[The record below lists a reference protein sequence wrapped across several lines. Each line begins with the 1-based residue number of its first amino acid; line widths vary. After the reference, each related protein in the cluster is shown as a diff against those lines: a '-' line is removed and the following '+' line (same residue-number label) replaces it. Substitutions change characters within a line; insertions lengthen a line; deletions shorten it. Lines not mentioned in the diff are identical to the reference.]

1 MSNLAC
7 GDLNSL
13 AWGLRVVLFEDLD
26 LGRRQRILIVED
38 VKLNAQILVNAL
50 KDEYDVRVASN
61 GIEALA
67 MVREQMP
74 DLILLDIIMPEMDG
88 YEVCAQLQGDPN
100 TRDIPILFLTALEG
114 DQNEAYGIELGA
126 MDYIRKPFNLPIV
139 KAKIRNHLELK
150 RYKDIL
156 KRDSRV
162 DGLTRIPN
170 RRRFDEALAAERE
183 RARRSHAPLA
193 VLMIDLDLF
202 KAYNDTYGHLQG
214 DDVLK
219 LVAKT
224 LYHSLQRPGDLVARW
239 GGEEF
244 AALLPQT
251 DLQGALMVGERLR
264 TAVLEL
270 QIPHESS
277 HIAKVLTIS
286 VGVAASQEGDPHSY
300 DLLLQRA
307 DEAVYRAKDQGRN
320 RVAAYT
326 D

>member
-1 MSNLAC
+1 MIL
-7 GDLNSL
+7 D
-13 AWGLRVVLFEDLD
+13 DLD

-38 VKLNAQILVNAL
+38 VQLNAQILLNL
-50 KDEYDVRVASN
+50 LRDEYDLRVASN
-61 GIEALA
+61 GLEALA
-67 MVREQMP
+67 MVKEQMP
-74 DLILLDIIMPEMDG
+74 DLILLDIVMPEMDG
-88 YEVCAQLQGDPN
+88 YEVCAELQGNPN

-126 MDYIRKPFNLPIV
+126 MDYIRKPFNVPVV

-170 RRRFDEALAAERE
+170 RRRFDEAYSEECSRAARNKT
-183 RARRSHAPLA
+183 PLA
-193 VLMIDLDLF
+193 VLMMDLDLF

-224 LYHSLQRPGDLVARW
+224 LYNTLHRPGDLIARW

-244 AALLPQT
+244 VALLPET
-251 DLQGALMVGERLR
+251 DLDGACQVAERLR
-264 TAVLEL
+264 LAVFAL
-270 QIPHESS
+270 QIPHEASS
-277 HIAKVLTIS
+277 FDQYLTIS
-286 VGVAASQEGDPHSY
+286 VGVASSDDHDYKSY
-300 DLLLQRA
+300 CNLLQKA
-307 DEAVYRAKDQGRN
+307 DEAVYRAKSNGRDT
-320 RVAAYT
+320 VAVYT
-326 D
+326 L

>member
-1 MSNLAC
+1 ML
-7 GDLNSL
+7 D
-13 AWGLRVVLFEDLD
+13 DID

-38 VKLNAQILVNAL
+38 VKLNAQILVNVL
-50 KDEYDVRVASN
+50 KDEYDLRVANN
-61 GIEALA
+61 GVEALA

-88 YEVCAQLQGDPN
+88 YEVCAKLQSDPN

-114 DQNEAYGIELGA
+114 DQNEAYGLELGA
-126 MDYIRKPFNLPIV
+126 MDYIRKPFTVPIV

-170 RRRFDEALAAERE
+170 RRRFDEAFADERQ
-183 RARRSHAPLA
+183 RARRTKSSLA
-193 VLMIDLDLF
+193 VLMINLDRF
-202 KAYNDTYGHLQG
+202 KSYNDAYGHLQG

-219 LVAKT
+219 LVART
-224 LYHSLQRPGDLVARW
+224 LYHALQRPGDLVARW

-244 AALLPQT
+244 AVLLPQT
-251 DLQGALMVGERLR
+251 DLEGAIHVAERLR
-264 TAVLEL
+264 NAVLDLE
-270 QIPHESS
+270 IPHEASTV
-277 HIAKVLTIS
+277 ADVLTIS
-286 VGVAASQEGDPHSY
+286 VGVAASKADDPSSY
-300 DLLLQRA
+300 DMLLQWA
-307 DEAVYRAKDQGRN
+307 DEAAYRAKDRGRN
-320 RVAAYT
+320 CVVAYE

>member
-1 MSNLAC
+1 ML
-7 GDLNSL
+7 D
-13 AWGLRVVLFEDLD
+13 DID

-38 VKLNAQILVNAL
+38 VKLNAQILVNVL
-50 KDEYDVRVASN
+50 KDEYDLRVANN
-61 GIEALA
+61 GVEALA

-88 YEVCAQLQGDPN
+88 YEVCAKLQSDPN

-114 DQNEAYGIELGA
+114 DQNEAYGLELGA
-126 MDYIRKPFNLPIV
+126 MDYIRKPFTVPIV

-170 RRRFDEALAAERE
+170 RRRFDEAFADERQ
-183 RARRSHAPLA
+183 RARRTKSSLA
-193 VLMIDLDLF
+193 VLMIDLDRF
-202 KAYNDTYGHLQG
+202 KSYNDAYGHLQG

-219 LVAKT
+219 LVART
-224 LYHSLQRPGDLVARW
+224 LYHALQRPGDLVARW

-244 AALLPQT
+244 AVLLPQT
-251 DLQGALMVGERLR
+251 DLEGAIHVAERLR
-264 TAVLEL
+264 NAVLDLE
-270 QIPHESS
+270 IPHEASTV
-277 HIAKVLTIS
+277 ADVLTIS
-286 VGVAASQEGDPHSY
+286 VGVAASKADDPSSY
-300 DLLLQRA
+300 DMLLQWA
-307 DEAVYRAKDQGRN
+307 DEAAYRAKDRGSN
-320 RVAAYT
+320 CVVAYE

>member
-1 MSNLAC
+1 MQMLD
-7 GDLNSL
+7 DL
-13 AWGLRVVLFEDLD
+13 E

-50 KDEYDVRVASN
+50 KDIYDLRVAHN
-61 GIEALA
+61 GVEALA
-67 MVREQMP
+67 MVREEMP

-88 YEVCAQLQGDPN
+88 YEVCARLQADPS

-126 MDYIRKPFNLPIV
+126 MDYIRKPFNVPIV

-156 KRDSRV
+156 KRDSRI

-170 RRRFDEALAAERE
+170 RRRFDEAYSEERE
-183 RARRSHAPLA
+183 RARRSKVPLA

-202 KAYNDTYGHLQG
+202 KSYNDTYGHLQG

-224 LYHSLQRPGDLVARW
+224 LYHALHRPGDLVARW

-244 AALLPQT
+244 AVLLPQT
-251 DLQGALMVGERLR
+251 DLQGAMHVAERLR
-264 TAVLEL
+264 SAVYELE
-270 QIPHESS
+270 IPHESS
-277 HIAKVLTIS
+277 PVAKVLTVSI
-286 VGVAASQEGDPHSY
+286 GVSCSREGQPWSY
-300 DLLLQRA
+300 DLLLQWA
-307 DEAVYRAKDQGRN
+307 DEAVYQAKAKGRN
-320 RVAAYT
+320 RVAAHEQ
-326 D
+326 

>member
-1 MSNLAC
+1 MMLEE
-7 GDLNSL
+7 
-13 AWGLRVVLFEDLD
+13 FD

-38 VKLNAQILVNAL
+38 VRLNVQILLNVL
-50 KDEYDVRVASN
+50 RDEYDLRVANN
-61 GIEALA
+61 GLEALA

-74 DLILLDIIMPEMDG
+74 DLILLDIVMPEMDG
-88 YEVCAQLQGDPN
+88 YAVCAELQGNPN

-114 DQNEAYGIELGA
+114 DKNEAYGIELGA
-126 MDYIRKPFNLPIV
+126 MDYIRKPFNVPVV

-170 RRRFDEALAAERE
+170 RRRFDEAYADESNRAARQ
-183 RARRSHAPLA
+183 RSPLA

-219 LVAKT
+219 IVART
-224 LYHSLQRPGDLVARW
+224 LYDVLQRPGDLIARW

-244 AALLPQT
+244 VALLPQT
-251 DLQGALMVGERLR
+251 DLEGACKVAERLR
-264 TAVLEL
+264 LAIFAL
-270 QIPHESS
+270 QIPHEAS
-277 HIAKVLTIS
+277 AFEQVLTIS
-286 VGVAASQEGDPHSY
+286 VGVAASDGSDRGANQT
-300 DLLLQRA
+300 LLQKA
-307 DEAVYRAKDQGRN
+307 DQSLYSAKSNGRN
-320 RVAAYT
+320 MVVALKA
-326 D
+326 

>member
-1 MSNLAC
+1 M
-7 GDLNSL
+7 
-13 AWGLRVVLFEDLD
+13 VLDDLD

-38 VKLNAQILVNAL
+38 VRLNAEILVNVL
-50 KDEYDVRVASN
+50 KDEYDLRVANN
-61 GIEALA
+61 GLEALA
-67 MVREQMP
+67 MVREEMP

-88 YEVCAQLQGDPN
+88 YEVCAKLQSDPN

-126 MDYIRKPFNLPIV
+126 MDYIRKPFNVPIV

-170 RRRFDEALAAERE
+170 RRRFDETFAAERE
-183 RARRSHAPLA
+183 RAIRHKTPLA
-193 VLMIDLDLF
+193 ILMIDLDLF
-202 KAYNDTYGHLQG
+202 KAYNDTYGHLHG

-244 AALLPQT
+244 VVLLPQT
-251 DLQGALMVGERLR
+251 DLRGALHVAERLR
-264 TAVLEL
+264 LAIVDL
-270 QIPHESS
+270 QIPHEASVLG
-277 HIAKVLTIS
+277 KVLTIS
-286 VGVAASQEGDPHSY
+286 VGVAVSNPDDPKSY
-300 DLLLQRA
+300 NKLLQWA
-307 DEAVYRAKDQGRN
+307 DEAVYRAKDEGRN
-320 RVAAYT
+320 RVVAYQE
-326 D
+326 